1 MIKQSR
7 PNSLYLIILFI
18 AFIFPAA
25 VSASDAETAW
35 LKSWHAGTV
44 VSDADVRKVGVDRCF
59 VNEEI
64 GDKVFNRMWLKSWK
78 RNCTMKRSQ
87 LCYLKMLHRNA
98 KGQTQLGE
106 MVVNKAIAG
115 KVLRIFRKLYDAGYR
130 IERMVLIDNYN
141 ADDQASMRANNTS
154 CFNFR
159 FMTGSRTRVSR
170 HGQGLA
176 IDINTL
182 YNPYVRKNRN
192 GTWTVEPKEGRSYA
206 FNRDKRKDI
215 PYKIDR
221 NDLAYK
227 LFIEAGFT
235 WGGAWRHS
243 KDYQHFEISI
253 R

>member
-1 MIKQSR
+1 MVKYNLQRLFFVTMIFLACLSSFGAD
-7 PNSLYLIILFI
+7 N
-18 AFIFPAA
+18 
-25 VSASDAETAW
+25 VSANVSW
-35 LKSWHAGTV
+35 LSSWQAGTV
-44 VSDADVRKVGVDRCF
+44 VSDEDVKAVGVGHCF
-59 VNEEI
+59 VSEDIN
-64 GDKVFNRMWLKSWK
+64 DKVFKRMWLKSWK
-78 RNCTMKRSQ
+78 RNCTMKRSH

-106 MVVNKAIAG
+106 MVVNKVIAD
-115 KVLRIFRKLYDAGYR
+115 KVLRIFRKLYDSGYR

-159 FMTGSRTRVSR
+159 FMTGSRTRVSK

-182 YNPYVRKNRN
+182 YNPYVRKNSN
-192 GTWTVEPKEGRSYA
+192 GTWTVEPKEGRPYA

-227 LFIEAGFT
+227 LFVEAGFT
-235 WGGAWRHS
+235 WGGAWRRS
-243 KDYQHFEISI
+243 KDYQHFEISL
-253 R
+253 

>member
-1 MIKQSR
+1 MFQQDIR
-7 PNSLYLIILFI
+7 RILFI
-18 AFIFPAA
+18 VISILSLMS
-25 VSASDAETAW
+25 SADANTPSSEPSW
-35 LKSWHAGTV
+35 LSTWHAGTV
-44 VSDADVRKVGVDRCF
+44 VSETDVKSVGVSRCF
-59 VNEEI
+59 VKESI
-64 GDKVFNRMWLKSWK
+64 SDKLFKRMWLKSWK

-106 MVVNKAIAG
+106 MVVNRTIAD
-115 KVLRIFRKLYDAGYR
+115 KVLRIFRTLYDSGYR
-130 IERMVLIDNYN
+130 IERMVLIDDYS

-159 FMTGSRTRVSR
+159 FMTGSKTRVSK

-182 YNPYVRKNRN
+182 YNPYVRKKSN
-192 GTWTVEPKEGRSYA
+192 GTWTIEPKEGRPYA

-227 LFIEAGFT
+227 LFIEAGFR

-243 KDYQHFEISI
+243 KDYQHFEINL
-253 R
+253 

>member
-1 MIKQSR
+1 MFQQNVR
-7 PNSLYLIILFI
+7 RILFLLM
-18 AFIFPAA
+18 AFLGCLPWLSAEPAFSEP
-25 VSASDAETAW
+25 VW
-35 LKSWHAGTV
+35 LSSWHAGTV
-44 VSDADVRKVGVDRCF
+44 VSDADVKSVGVSRCF
-59 VNEEI
+59 VSENI
-64 GDKVFNRMWLKSWK
+64 SDKLFRRMWLKSWK

-106 MVVNKAIAG
+106 MVVNRAIAD
-115 KVLRIFRKLYDAGYR
+115 KVLRIFRKLYDSGYR
-130 IERMVLIDNYN
+130 IERMVLIDDYG

-159 FMTGSRTRVSR
+159 FMTGSRTRVSK

-192 GTWTVEPKEGRSYA
+192 GTWTVEPAEARRYA

-215 PYKIDR
+215 PYKIDYG
-221 NDLAYK
+221 DMAYK
-227 LFIEAGFT
+227 LFIEAGFR

-243 KDYQHFEISI
+243 KDYQHFEISL
-253 R
+253 

>member
-1 MIKQSR
+1 MFKQGV
-7 PNSLYLIILFI
+7 NKILFFVVSFL
-18 AFIFPAA
+18 ACLSS
-25 VSASDAETAW
+25 VSAEAASSDPLW
-35 LKSWHAGTV
+35 LSSWRAGTV
-44 VSDADVRKVGVDRCF
+44 VSDSDVKSVGISRCF
-59 VNEEI
+59 VSEDI
-64 GDKVFNRMWLKSWK
+64 SDKVFKRMWFKSWK

-106 MVVNKAIAG
+106 MVVNRAIAG
-115 KVLRIFRKLYDAGYR
+115 KVLRIFRKLYDSGYR
-130 IERMVLIDNYN
+130 IERMVLIDDYD

-159 FMTGSRTRVSR
+159 FMTGSRTRVSK

-176 IDINTL
+176 IDINAL
-182 YNPYVRKNRN
+182 YNPYVRKNSN
-192 GTWTVEPKEGRSYA
+192 GTWTIEPKEGRPYA

-235 WGGAWRHS
+235 WGGAWRRS
-243 KDYQHFEISI
+243 KDYQHFEISL
-253 R
+253 